1 MTIMPHLDPP
11 LLVRLGVS
19 KGRHERRLLEARS
32 ERALMARSLGYLF
45 AASATL
51 SSLLVW
57 TFPVQI
63 NQDRMLVTSFCG
75 YTLALV
81 LLVAYDRL
89 PKWVFAVFL
98 AMGTVLIEWTIY
110 SGGES
115 TSAFA
120 MLYVWIAI
128 YAFYFFSPVEASFQ
142 LVFIVLSYAAVL
154 TLLPN
159 VSTYPVVRWA
169 VTTSALIGAGALI
182 GLLKGRVDRLV
193 IQLGEASRSDPETG
207 LLNRRA
213 FQEALAREVERSR
226 RSRRSVAL
234 AVGDIGVLQESL
246 AQLSGSDEQRFF
258 QRLGELVS
266 SEVRTIDAA
275 ARIAPSTIALV
286 LSDSSDYVGHVV
298 VEGIQRKLTELF
310 AAEGLVVAV
319 PFGVASCPLHA
330 GDETTLL
337 AAANDALHEALH
349 LGGAALV
356 RSSHA
361 VTVDEPILAETTSRY
376 VA

>member
-1 MTIMPHLDPP
+1 
-11 LLVRLGVS
+11 
-19 KGRHERRLLEARS
+19 
-32 ERALMARSLGYLF
+32 MARSLMFLF
-45 AASATL
+45 FAGASIALLALIVGQTPADQPRMIATAASGFGIATL
-51 SSLLVW
+51 LLV
-57 TFPVQI
+57 
-63 NQDRMLVTSFCG
+63 G
-75 YTLALV
+75 
-81 LLVAYDRL
+81 YDRL
-89 PKWVFAVFL
+89 PGWAFPILL
-98 AMGTVLIEWTIY
+98 ACGTMLIEWTIY
-110 SGGES
+110 SSGES

-120 MLYVWIAI
+120 MFYFWIAI
-128 YAFYFFSPVEASFQ
+128 YAFYFFSPIEASFQ

-159 VSTYPVVRWA
+159 VSSYPVVRWA

-193 IQLGEASRSDPETG
+193 VQLGEASRSDPETG

-246 AQLSGSDEQRFF
+246 AQLSGSDEQRLFH
-258 QRLGELVS
+258 RLGELVS
-266 SEVRTIDAA
+266 SEVRAIDAA

-356 RSSHA
+356 RSSHTVA
-361 VTVDEPILAETTSRY
+361 VEEPIPAETTSRY